1 MTDKSKGP
9 LGVPFRIVSQ
19 AQMPPMRSLHQAFF
33 AALDAEINKL
43 PRGKA
48 IEFREKDIGM
58 HVESLRHH
66 LSKRQKDK
74 FLPADLRVVGR
85 SSPDGQLCYILLPL
99 KGDGAHD

>member
-1 MTDKSKGP
+1 MTDKTKGP

-19 AQMPPMRSLHQAFF
+19 VQVPPMRSRHQAFF
-33 AALDAEINKL
+33 EALDTEINKL

-48 IEFREKDIGM
+48 IELREKDIGM

-66 LSKRQKDK
+66 LAKRQKQK
-74 FLPADLRVVGR
+74 LLPEDLRTVGR
-85 SSPDGQLCYILLPL
+85 SSPDGTLCYILMPL